1 MSDEITISLPKL
13 GESIVSA
20 TIVQWFK
27 KEGDDVALDEPLLE
41 VSTDKVNSEIPSP
54 VAGKLSKILASVDEE
69 LQVGDPLAKIMISSS
84 SKQESIAPRPEMKQ
98 QLPQQTESTEMKG
111 FYSPAVLRLSSELG
125 ISFEEMKKITPTG
138 AGGRI
143 TKQDIEAYAAQK
155 CGAAKPS
162 ISLPSQA
169 PISSCMKSEPCS
181 QGSPSDV
188 ERLKMTG
195 MRKAIADNMVR
206 SFYEAPHATLVNEV
220 DVTDALKLVAAE
232 KEAFL
237 ARHGVKL
244 TITSFVARAISKAL
258 QEYPLINS
266 SLENDTILVKRFV
279 NLGIAVSIDQGLI
292 VPVIKNCQRLNIIE
306 IAKAIAELS
315 LKARTGKLSPADVAD
330 GTISMTNFGMSGVA
344 IGVPIIRYP
353 EVAIVGI
360 GAIQRRVVALE
371 NDMMAI
377 RSLMHVSLTFDH
389 RVLDGMYGCGF
400 LSAVK
405 KHLEQDLK
413 IES

>member
-1 MSDEITISLPKL
+1 MSEEITIALPKL

-27 KEGDDVALDEPLLE
+27 KEGDEIALDEPLLE

-54 VAGKLSKILASVDEE
+54 VAGRITKILASPDEE
-69 LQVGDPLAKIMISSS
+69 LQVGDPLAKISTSATVE
-84 SKQESIAPRPEMKQ
+84 KGPAPVPQPEKAAQ
-98 QLPQQTESTEMKG
+98 ATEQTTGEMRE
-111 FYSPAVLRLSSELG
+111 FFSPAVLRLASELG
-125 ISFEEMKKITPTG
+125 IGLDEMKNIPATG

-143 TKQDIEAYAAQK
+143 TKQDIEAF
-155 CGAAKPS
+155 AAKKKGPQPS
-162 ISLPSQA
+162 ICLPKEA
-169 PISSCMKSEPCS
+169 PMATCSKAQPCS
-181 QGSPSDV
+181 SSSEEV
-188 ERLKMTG
+188 ERLKMSG

-220 DVTDALKLVAAE
+220 DVTDVLKLIAQE

-237 ARHGVKL
+237 AKHGVKL
-244 TITSFVARAISKAL
+244 TITSFVAKAISRAL

-266 SLENDTILVKRFV
+266 SLDKDTILVKRFV

-292 VPVIKNCQRLNIIE
+292 VPVIKNCQRMGVID
-306 IAKAIAELS
+306 IAKTISDLS
-315 LKARTGKLSPADVAD
+315 LKARTGKLAASDVAD

-344 IGVPIIRYP
+344 IGIPIIRYP
-353 EVAIVGI
+353 EVAIVGV
-360 GAIQRRVVALE
+360 GAIQKRVVALE

-377 RSLMHVSLTFDH
+377 RSLMHISLTFDH

-400 LSAVK
+400 LGAVK

-413 IES
+413 ID

>member
-1 MSDEITISLPKL
+1 MIEEITVALPKL

-27 KEGDDVALDEPLLE
+27 KEGDEVALDESLLE

-54 VAGKLSKILASVDEE
+54 VAGRLTRILASADEE
-69 LQVGDPLAKIMISSS
+69 LQVGDPLAKISVSSAAEKSYAPTPQVEKVS
-84 SKQESIAPRPEMKQ
+84 SAPAQTTGEMR
-98 QLPQQTESTEMKG
+98 E
-111 FYSPAVLRLSSELG
+111 FFSPAVLRTASELG
-125 ISFEEMKKITPTG
+125 VSLEEMKKIPATG

-143 TKQDIEAYAAQK
+143 TKQDIEAYVMKKNASAA
-155 CGAAKPS
+155 PS
-162 ISLPSQA
+162 ITPPQQA
-169 PISSCMKSEPCS
+169 AVSSCSKALPCS
-181 QGSPSDV
+181 VTSEGDI
-188 ERLKMTG
+188 ERLKLTG

-220 DVTDALKLVAAE
+220 DVTEILKLITSQ

-237 ARHGVKL
+237 AKHGVKL
-244 TITSFVARAISKAL
+244 TITSFVAKAISRAL

-266 SLENDTILVKRFV
+266 SLDKDTILVKRFV

-292 VPVIKNCQRLNIIE
+292 VPVIKNCQRMNIID
-306 IAKAIAELS
+306 IAKAISELS
-315 LKARTGKLSPADVAD
+315 LKARTGKLSPGDVSD

-344 IGVPIIRYP
+344 IGIPIIRYP

-360 GAIQRRVVALE
+360 GAIQKRVVALE
-371 NDMMAI
+371 GDLMAI

-400 LSAVK
+400 LGAVK

-413 IES
+413 IE